1 MCNEQRPP
9 SLLIGLCVEGWER
22 GKICYEG
29 GIKFLKLCMGKVVS
43 LDSTNFASKRQKRQN
58 LAVMFAHNS
67 IGST

>member
-9 SLLIGLCVEGWER
+9 NLLIGLCVEWWER

-43 LDSTNFASKRQKRQN
+43 LDSTNFARQEAKKTK
-58 LAVMFAHNS
+58 LDCYVCP
-67 IGST
+67 